1 MCESKDLLVGF
12 LYGEIDAADR
22 RTFQA
27 HLTSCGDCREELAG
41 LRATRGQIASWTPPE
56 PDFGFRIVRGA
67 AAPPP
72 APRFRIT
79 PAWGLAAAAVLVMA
93 MGAAIANL
101 EVRVGGGDGLVV
113 RTGWNR
119 PGEVTAG
126 AVQSAG
132 AQEPT
137 ADWRVQ
143 TAALERRLRE
153 LESSARSG
161 GTVQMAAA
169 PGVTEAD
176 VLRRVREMLVQS
188 ETRQQR
194 DFSVRM
200 AGLVREFDAKR
211 RLDLAAIDQGMT
223 RLQTTNG
230 AEVRQYREALQRVAL
245 AAYQQ
250 K

>member
-72 APRFRIT
+72 APRFRVT

-93 MGAAIANL
+93 MGAAIANV
-101 EVRVGGGDGLVV
+101 EVRVGGGEGVVV

-119 PGEVTAG
+119 PGEVAAG
-126 AVQSAG
+126 RVQPAAG
-132 AQEPT
+132 QEP
-137 ADWRVQ
+137 AGDWRVQ

-153 LESSARSG
+153 LESSARTG
-161 GTVQMAAA
+161 ATVQMATA

-176 VLRRVREMLVQS
+176 VLRRVRES

-194 DFSVRM
+194 EFSLRM

-211 RLDLAAIDQGMT
+211 KLDLAAIDQGLT
-223 RLQTTNG
+223 RLQSTNG